1 MTIYA
6 LSTPPGRGAIAIIR
20 LSGGHTQKV
29 VEKLT
34 GKASPEPRLAALRV
48 LSDPETGD
56 PIDSGL
62 VLFFQLSLIQITET
76 TRH

>member
-29 VEKLT
+29 VEKLPA
-34 GKASPEPRLAALRV
+34 KLRQSRV
-48 LSDPETGD
+48 W
-56 PIDSGL
+56 
-62 VLFFQLSLIQITET
+62 
-76 TRH
+76 RR